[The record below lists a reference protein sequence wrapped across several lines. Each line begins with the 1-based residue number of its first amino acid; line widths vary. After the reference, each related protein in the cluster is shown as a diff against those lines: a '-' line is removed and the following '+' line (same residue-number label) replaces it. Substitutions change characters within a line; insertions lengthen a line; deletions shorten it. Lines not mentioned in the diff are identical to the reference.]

1 MPEFRELGDMDIYT
15 YDKHDEAN
23 QIPKSLG
30 IDVEFDEKHDMFNFE
45 GVNVEHHNTFINVH
59 SKKTRLIN
67 EYLKEEG

>member
-1 MPEFRELGDMDIYT
+1 MDIYT

-45 GVNVEHHNTFINVH
+45 GVNVEHHNTFIL
-59 SKKTRLIN
+59 SLIHI
-67 EYLKEEG
+67 

>member
-1 MPEFRELGDMDIYT
+1 MDIYT

-23 QIPKSLG
+23 QIPKRLG